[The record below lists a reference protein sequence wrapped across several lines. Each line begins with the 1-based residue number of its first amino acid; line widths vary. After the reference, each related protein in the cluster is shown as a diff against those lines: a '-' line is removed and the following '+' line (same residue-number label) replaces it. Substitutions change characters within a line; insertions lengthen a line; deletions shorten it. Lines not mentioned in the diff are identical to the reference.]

1 MCCKANIGILHPK
14 KLANCEEKCYD
25 EVNLVYENN
34 QQLETIVIKK
44 RKNKDLFKMSSSSK
58 NLEEFSK
65 TDEIEEDLDNE
76 PHKKKTKQKKKIKE
90 KAAKKP
96 SNEKEFYLKAVKAMT
111 GSNSV
116 SDKKTFEQEV
126 ELETKEGNSQLP
138 LLRKKSKKT
147 ERNEEILPVEKI
159 TTNKKKNI
167 QHNKKLNKKHHKKNH
182 NNNSNSKKHKKKHS
196 ITNNLSKSKS
206 TENKNSK
213 PFEQEQPITQATK
226 SISVSKVIKDKSLFE
241 QELPIKLNSQ
251 DKNKSKNPKLES
263 KIKKAKKKYKHYK
276 KKILKKRNKKKMKKV
291 IKTNK

>member
-1 MCCKANIGILHPK
+1 MKDELLEKLKLEYKNIIENKTELSVKSDFEIWRSNRLSHNE
-14 KLANCEEKCYD
+14 LRNDFYYYLNDITQENIDY
-25 EVNLVYENN
+25 VY
-34 QQLETIVIKK
+34 
-44 RKNKDLFKMSSSSK
+44 
-58 NLEEFSK
+58 
-65 TDEIEEDLDNE
+65 
-76 PHKKKTKQKKKIKE
+76 P
-90 KAAKKP
+90 
-96 SNEKEFYLKAVKAMT
+96 FYLSSITNYHDRKF
-111 GSNSV
+111 NS
-116 SDKKTFEQEV
+116 
-126 ELETKEGNSQLP
+126 
-138 LLRKKSKKT
+138 
-147 ERNEEILPVEKI
+147 
-159 TTNKKKNI
+159 
-167 QHNKKLNKKHHKKNH
+167 